1 MVRPSAL
8 QATDT
13 IARTQFGLFQDLS
26 DRISLT
32 PDDRRRA
39 LDLTD
44 HDWRAWREFLKDGP
58 LPVRPSLPEM
68 LWRLGHVA
76 FNLTVVGET
85 GRRAS

>member
-1 MVRPSAL
+1 
-8 QATDT
+8 
-13 IARTQFGLFQDLS
+13 
-26 DRISLT
+26 
-32 PDDRRRA
+32 
-39 LDLTD
+39 
-44 HDWRAWREFLKDGP
+44 